1 MNDDFV
7 REHGIKLA
15 LVDKISTG
23 EILNTVLRKQQG
35 YFFEI
40 TLNAEDE

>member
-1 MNDDFV
+1 MNDNSIV
-7 REHGIKLA
+7 EHGIMLD
-15 LVDKISTG
+15 LVGKTSIG

-40 TLNAEDE
+40 TLNAEEE